1 MRYERFIGHSQVQYS
16 VSGVRSWK
24 GSLITLSELFGA
36 VS

>member
-1 MRYERFIGHSQVQYS
+1 MRHERFSGQSKVQYS
-16 VSGVRSWK
+16 VGGVRSGK